1 MNSLEDN
8 ELFLRAHH
16 TDELFIFSGNVLC
29 PTLQISSRRE
39 DRRDLLLSLG
49 KIRLSVTNFR
59 KSERSS
65 GIGVLSPGLS
75 SFLSASAYK
84 GTNRACSYNSEDEKN
99 SYVLMINT

>member
-1 MNSLEDN
+1 M
-8 ELFLRAHH
+8 
-16 TDELFIFSGNVLC
+16 DELFIFSGNLLC
-29 PTLQISSRRE
+29 PTLHISSRRE
-39 DRRDLLLSLG
+39 DRRNLLFSLG

-65 GIGVLSPGLS
+65 GIGALSPGLS

-99 SYVLMINT
+99 SYVVTIDA